1 MSNQEM
7 KKILS
12 YTKGIIT
19 SAPEGFFESDKRMEL
34 VDGVSRIDM
43 KGIFGSTPDM
53 SNFLARVAFEQ
64 KINLKSAY
72 EFGSF
77 ANWRV
82 LAMMLVK
89 HWMEFQ
95 SVFRFEPDFAEMLM
109 KTPID
114 NMNKEVLKRLPEQ
127 STFISA
133 DFEMAGKK
141 AIGFFVSRVDYS
153 DEIQTLNVLIVH
165 ENLLETGF
173 TLPLDGDNISDMI
186 DSLLDNE
193 EAKKSREDFLKIMNL
208 VLYLCSKNMEVAG
221 EYELKSKT
229 HRRLVA
235 RNKKVKTMVKTVG
248 YRVGSEI
255 TPSPARYLAKMS
267 TGTPKQ
273 TKVVHVRRAHWH
285 SFWTGPMKGTR
296 ELIVKWVAPAI
307 IGAKSISTPTV
318 RGVK

>member
-114 NMNKEVLKRLPEQ
+114 NMNKEVLKRLE
-127 STFISA
+127 
-133 DFEMAGKK
+133 
-141 AIGFFVSRVDYS
+141 
-153 DEIQTLNVLIVH
+153 
-165 ENLLETGF
+165 
-173 TLPLDGDNISDMI
+173 
-186 DSLLDNE
+186 
-193 EAKKSREDFLKIMNL
+193 
-208 VLYLCSKNMEVAG
+208 
-221 EYELKSKT
+221 
-229 HRRLVA
+229 
-235 RNKKVKTMVKTVG
+235 
-248 YRVGSEI
+248 
-255 TPSPARYLAKMS
+255 
-267 TGTPKQ
+267 
-273 TKVVHVRRAHWH
+273 
-285 SFWTGPMKGTR
+285 
-296 ELIVKWVAPAI
+296 
-307 IGAKSISTPTV
+307 
-318 RGVK
+318 